1 VTYPS
6 ILTAPMK
13 MGVTLTT
20 TTNMGART
28 KTTSTPPTTS
38 PAMDYDGQRRSE
50 RDGQGIVAAVAVCAF
65 VYGWVRRDYD
75 GMLKMFWIGS
85 AVACAWSV
93 PAWSRYR
100 RKPTRW
106 APAVEAGK
114 GGVKATQRRLKK

>member
-1 VTYPS
+1 MK
-6 ILTAPMK
+6 MK
-13 MGVTLTT
+13 MGVTLT

-28 KTTSTPPTTS
+28 KTTSPPTTSPPTS

>member
-1 VTYPS
+1 MK
-6 ILTAPMK
+6 MK

-75 GMLKMFWIGS
+75 GMMKLFWIGC